1 MSQKQIFLDGE
12 GDNWFKRNLNKNNNL
27 NNDDFFL
34 TKLNE
39 LKIDY
44 NLVLE
49 IGCSNGYRLNALS
62 KEGVQLYGID
72 PSKKAIDNGK
82 KKFDNLILKQGT
94 ADHLDFEDN
103 KFDLVIF
110 GFCLYLVDSDD
121 LFKVS
126 CEANRV
132 LKTNGHLIILDFE
145 PSNEYYNVYHHKPNV
160 LTHKM
165 DFSKMFTWSKNYF
178 IRFKQ
183 VFNHENSLDD
193 IYDEDSRVS
202 INILLKKNDIY
213 RK

>member
-12 GDNWFKRNLNKNNNL
+12 GDNWFERNLDKNNH
-27 NNDDFFL
+27 NNDDLIL

-44 NLVLE
+44 TSVLE
-49 IGCSNGYRLNALS
+49 IGCSNGYRLNSLK
-62 KEGVQLYGID
+62 KEGVKLYGID

-82 KKFDNLILKQGT
+82 KKFDNLNLKQGT
-94 ADHLDFEDN
+94 ADQLDFDDN

-126 CEANRV
+126 CEAHRV
-132 LKTNGHLIILDFE
+132 LKTNGHLIIYDFE
-145 PSNEYYNVYHHKPNV
+145 PSNEYYNIYHHKPNV

-183 VFNHENSLDD
+183 VFSHENFSND

-202 INILLKKNDIY
+202 INILLKKNDIC

>member
-1 MSQKQIFLDGE
+1 MSQKQIFLDGK
-12 GDNWFKRNLNKNNNL
+12 GDNWFKRNLDKNNH
-27 NNDDFFL
+27 NN
-34 TKLNE
+34 
-39 LKIDY
+39 
-44 NLVLE
+44 
-49 IGCSNGYRLNALS
+49 
-62 KEGVQLYGID
+62 
-72 PSKKAIDNGK
+72 
-82 KKFDNLILKQGT
+82 
-94 ADHLDFEDN
+94 
-103 KFDLVIF
+103 
-110 GFCLYLVDSDD
+110 DD

-132 LKTNGHLIILDFE
+132 LKTNGHMIIQDFE
-145 PSNEYYNVYHHKPNV
+145 PSNEYYNIYHHKSNV
-160 LTHKM
+160 LSHKM